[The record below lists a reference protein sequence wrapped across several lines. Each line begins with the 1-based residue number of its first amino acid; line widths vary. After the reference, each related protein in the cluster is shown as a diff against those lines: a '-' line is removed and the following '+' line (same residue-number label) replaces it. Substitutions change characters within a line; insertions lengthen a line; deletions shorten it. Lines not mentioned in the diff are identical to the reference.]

1 MDARKRRV
9 LQGEVAHEVLQS
21 FLFCS
26 RNDDPVRRYTDSA
39 GDNLAYIF
47 NNGKIAI
54 LAEDGRGRA
63 RWSADA
69 QDDDVLYLR
78 AHEEGLGAAEE
89 QPRIVKAAQLHLSS
103 SG

>member
-1 MDARKRRV
+1 MDAWKRRV
-9 LQGEVAHEVLQS
+9 LQGEVAHEVLQG

-26 RNDDPVRRYTDSA
+26 GNEDPVRPHTDSA
-39 GDNLAYIF
+39 GDDLAYIF

-54 LAEDGRGRA
+54 LTEDRRGRT

-69 QDDDVLYLR
+69 QHDDVLYLGTHQER
-78 AHEEGLGAAEE
+78 LGAAKEKL
-89 QPRIVKAAQLHLSS
+89 RIEKAVHLHLVS